1 MPFISP
7 KDEADIAFAVEE
19 GFDFI
24 AASFTRSASDILELR
39 TELKKNHNDKIR
51 IIAKIENQDGVENI
65 DEIINVP
72 TASWL
77 PEATWAWKF
86 LWRRFRLSRRS

>member
-39 TELKKNHNDKIR
+39 TELKKNHNDK
-51 IIAKIENQDGVENI
+51 N
-65 DEIINVP
+65 
-72 TASWL
+72 
-77 PEATWAWKF
+77 
-86 LWRRFRLSRRS
+86 